1 MFQKEMAKSG
11 GVLYQSA
18 TSPCTGWVEVRWLY
32 EQGVTNVYFGT
43 IRVLFA
49 EAEVR

>member
-11 GVLYQSA
+11 GVQYQSA
-18 TSPCTGWVEVRWLY
+18 TSHVPLMVGR
-32 EQGVTNVYFGT
+32 EQGVTSVDFGT